1 MSMQRSFAGYRST
14 FKNSFYFD
22 NVVTVDSEGKLR
34 SSFRRTFV
42 QKNPRKFSTPGCQ
55 LRISDGRSP
64 SIFNGNSGNENL
76 MYQGKDYGK
85 KYSVN
90 VPIHKYS
97 VIPTTTHKHSTIAS
111 IHKSSCFFQ
120 NCCIMTKPQQ
130 QYRRHEHYSNFPSH
144 CQTLMNHENQQAL
157 SLALYRCANLPY
169 HYLKDPR
176 FAAILQDNYR
186 MLYVKSDNFIR
197 NIWEKCGSTPYDDT
211 YFGIHT
217 ISGTVSRKITQSS
230 TRDFSKLSQKGEIK

>member
-64 SIFNGNSGNENL
+64 SIFYGNSGNENL

-111 IHKSSCFFQ
+111 IHKSSVTFK
-120 NCCIMTKPQQ
+120 N
-130 QYRRHEHYSNFPSH
+130 
-144 CQTLMNHENQQAL
+144 
-157 SLALYRCANLPY
+157 
-169 HYLKDPR
+169 
-176 FAAILQDNYR
+176 R